1 MVVNYK
7 IKYITLNKMGDLV
20 VGSVPPVEVSLDL
33 IRDKRNELL
42 KQCDFYL
49 MSDYPITT
57 EVKNQWIT
65 YRQNLRDIT
74 TSINTSDLVIVEVNG
89 ELEVG
94 GFTWP
99 TRPQ

>member
-1 MVVNYK
+1 
-7 IKYITLNKMGDLV
+7 MGDLV

-49 MSDYPITT
+49 MPDYPITT

-65 YRQNLRDIT
+65 YMVKFR
-74 TSINTSDLVIVEVNG
+74 
-89 ELEVG
+89 
-94 GFTWP
+94 
-99 TRPQ
+99 

>member
-1 MVVNYK
+1 
-7 IKYITLNKMGDLV
+7 MGDLV

-49 MSDYPITT
+49 MSDYPITS

-65 YRQNLRDIT
+65 YRQKIKIT
-74 TSINTSDLVIVEVNG
+74 L
-89 ELEVG
+89 
-94 GFTWP
+94 F
-99 TRPQ
+99 

>member
-1 MVVNYK
+1 
-7 IKYITLNKMGDLV
+7 MGDLV

-42 KQCDFYL
+42 KKCDFYL
-49 MSDYPITT
+49 MPDYPITT
-57 EVKNQWIT
+57 ELKNQWIT

-74 TSINTSDLVIVEVNG
+74 TSINTSDLVIVEVDG
-89 ELEVG
+89 ELDIG

-99 TRPQ
+99 TPPS